1 MQINGIILNCTLE
14 DVLDELRKQ
23 LQLRHINYLTKIKNS
38 SGDIMVTCPYHSNGQ
53 EKRPSAGIRKSDGQF
68 HCFAC
73 GEVHSLSE
81 VISYCFGYTDDII
94 GKFGWQWLIRN
105 FGTASIEERKDV
117 KLDFNRN
124 TSNRKFTGNQFSKN
138 SNNYITEE
146 ELERYRYIHPYMYK
160 RKLTD
165 EIIELFDIGYD
176 KNTESITFPV
186 KDINGNTL
194 FVARRSVNTKFFNYP
209 PFAIKP
215 LYGLYELSITHK
227 LTKDTELIVCES
239 MLDALTCWVYGKP
252 AVALNGLGD
261 EYQFEQLRKLPCRK
275 LILATDN
282 DDAGMSARTKIKAA
296 VRNKLITEY
305 LLPTGKK
312 DINELSKEEF
322 DNLKEVY

>member
-1 MQINGIILNCTLE
+1 MRINDVELNCELI
-14 DVLDELRKQ
+14 DILKELR
-23 LQLRHINYLTKIKNS
+23 LQLFANHIQYLNKFKD
-38 SGDIMVTCPYHSNGQ
+38 SGQDIMVCCPYHNNGQ
-53 EKRPSAGIRKSDGQF
+53 ERRPSAGIRKSDGKF

-73 GEVHSLSE
+73 NETHDLPE
-81 VISYCFGYTDDII
+81 VISYCFGHINDKL
-94 GKFGWQWLIRN
+94 GEFGWQWLLKN
-105 FGTASIEERKDV
+105 FSTVTINERKDI
-117 KLDFNRN
+117 KLNVSRDVS
-124 TSNRKFTGNQFSKN
+124 TIQN
-138 SNNYITEE
+138 SAYVSEE

-215 LYGLYELSITHK
+215 LYGLYELSVTNK
-227 LTKDTELIVCES
+227 LTKSTELIVCES